1 MNRANHLSTF
11 SSVRT
16 KLIITVGVLVLL
28 LTGAAILYR
37 RAQPE
42 TVVLHVGDQRG
53 AIHSLLQAAGELDH
67 VPYKIDWATF
77 AVGAPLV
84 DAMKAG
90 AVDFGYV
97 GSSTMTFGLVSGA
110 PLKAISVWRFHGPGS
125 GLLVRPGG
133 PISAITDLRGKRIAV
148 VRGSPAHLF
157 VAELLRAANIP
168 YNAVTIIN
176 LTPGDAKAALS
187 TGAVD
192 AWAIWDP
199 YLAIGEREDHLR
211 VLATSEQFQG
221 EVECGV
227 ATEPAIATKRAQL
240 QDFLGR
246 VRRAYQ
252 WADLHQDAVAKVYA
266 SETGIP
272 LDIARLVRGRMKV
285 EVLPSV
291 GADAIAAH
299 QRGADIYA
307 DIGVIPKRLDVDKVY
322 DRSFILPN

>member
-1 MNRANHLSTF
+1 MAI
-11 SSVRT
+11 SSSLRKKHV
-16 KLIITVGVLVLL
+16 LAIGALLLLVLAVAAL
-28 LTGAAILYR
+28 LHRQRQPDAA
-37 RAQPE
+37 
-42 TVVLHVGDQRG
+42 VLHVGDQRG
-53 AIHSLLQAAGELDH
+53 AIHALLQAAGELDH

-84 DAMKAG
+84 DAIKAS

-133 PISAITDLRGKRIAV
+133 PIGAIADLRGKRIAL

-157 VAELLRAANIP
+157 VAELLRAGGIP
-168 YNAVTIIN
+168 YSAVTIIN

-211 VLATSEQFQG
+211 VLATSDQFQG

-227 ATEPAIATKRAQL
+227 ASEQAIATKRAQL
-240 QDFLGR
+240 QDFLAR

-252 WADLHQDAVAKVYA
+252 WADSHPDAVASVYA
-266 SETGIP
+266 AETGLP
-272 LDIARLVRGRMKV
+272 LDIARLVRGRMKA
-285 EVLPSV
+285 EVLP
-291 GADAIAAH
+291 GITADAVAAH

-307 DIGVIPKRLDVDKVY
+307 EIGVIPHRLDVGKVY
-322 DRSFILPN
+322 DRSFVLRD

>member
-1 MNRANHLSTF
+1 MANSWSIRSKILTAAVVF
-11 SSVRT
+11 
-16 KLIITVGVLVLL
+16 ILV
-28 LTGAAILYR
+28 GAAFGLSR
-37 RAQPE
+37 HRTSQPAE
-42 TVVLHVGDQRG
+42 AVLHVGDQRG

-84 DAMKAG
+84 DAIKAG

-125 GLLVRPGG
+125 GLLVQPGG
-133 PISAITDLRGKRIAV
+133 PIRSLADLLGKKIAV

-157 VAELLRAANIP
+157 IAELLAANKIP
-168 YNAVTIIN
+168 YGAVTIIN
-176 LTPGDAKAALS
+176 LAPGDAKAALS

-211 VLATSEQFQG
+211 VLATSEQFAG

-227 ATEPAIATKRAQL
+227 ASEQAITDKRAQL
-240 QDFLGR
+240 LDFLGR
-246 VRRAYQ
+246 VRRAYI
-252 WADLHQDAVAKVYA
+252 WSDSHQDEVARVYA
-266 SETGIP
+266 AETGLPI
-272 LDIARLVRGRMKV
+272 DIARLVRGRMQV
-285 EVLPSV
+285 EVLRSINAESV
-291 GADAIAAH
+291 AAH
-299 QRGADIYA
+299 QRGADLYA
-307 DIGVIPKRLDVDKVY
+307 DIGVIPKQIDVEKVY
-322 DRSFILPN
+322 DHSFNLTN